1 MNKTTYYALLE
12 KILLFGSIYLT
23 GETLVHLF
31 GIKLINNP
39 IQWNGSAIA
48 NINSYMQLW
57 GVGALFFTLM
67 LNHARKHYLRDTFV
81 LSYLSWVSIVLAL
94 VLWQMSKMVSNDMTS
109 LQMWLPQ
116 YSLWV
121 RLEALLLICFSL
133 FIWYGFRKKYLTT
146 ININA

>member
-1 MNKTTYYALLE
+1 MNKSTYFVSLE
-12 KILLFGSIYLT
+12 RILLLGSIYLA
-23 GETLVHLF
+23 GEALVHLF

-39 IQWNGSAIA
+39 FQWGESAIT
-48 NINSYMQLW
+48 NVNSYMQLW

-67 LNHARKHYLRDTFV
+67 LNHARKHYQRDAFI
-81 LSYLSWVSIVLAL
+81 LHYLSWVSIVLSL
-94 VLWQMSKMVSNDMTS
+94 CLWQMSKIVSNDMTS

-121 RLEALLLICFSL
+121 KLEALLLICFSL

-146 ININA
+146 NH